1 MTLEECNSEG
11 VALTSAFIS
20 SLDDAAS
27 FCHSFRL
34 FMASSVSS
42 NFSFLSETIPK
53 SQSSNTNPLAA
64 NAGSVADKSIVV
76 ITANGITFFIFFFP
90 IHVPL
95 FPQTLD

>member
-1 MTLEECNSEG
+1 MTLEEHNSEG

-27 FCHSFRL
+27 FCL
-34 FMASSVSS
+34 FMTSSVSS
-42 NFSFLSETIPK
+42 NFSFLSEIIPK

>member
-1 MTLEECNSEG
+1 MTLEEHNSEG

-27 FCHSFRL
+27 FCHSFCL

-64 NAGSVADKSIVV
+64 NAGSVADKNIVV
-76 ITANGITFFIFFFP
+76 ITVNGITFFIFFFP

>member
-64 NAGSVADKSIVV
+64 NAGNVADKSIVV
-76 ITANGITFFIFFFP
+76 ITVNGITFFIFFFP

>member
-1 MTLEECNSEG
+1 MTLEERNSEG

-20 SLDDAAS
+20 SLDDAAR

-42 NFSFLSETIPK
+42 
-53 SQSSNTNPLAA
+53 TNPLAA

-90 IHVPL
+90 IRVPL
-95 FPQTLD
+95 SPQTLD